1 MPLHVLASLAATLLA
16 VRGLARSH
24 LRGAGFSAGP
34 LAGAVGANGYS
45 LACPEAST
53 VFVAVWYT
61 AGIGLT
67 ALVGTALG
75 PRVLR
80 W

>member
-1 MPLHVLASLAATLLA
+1 MGDFKTVM
-16 VRGLARSH
+16 H
-24 LRGAGFSAGP
+24 LRGAGFA
-34 LAGAVGANGYS
+34 
-45 LACPEAST
+45 
-53 VFVAVWYT
+53 